1 MAPPKAPPKAP
12 APAAAPRGA
21 PSADHQ
27 VTSRQPT
34 TSALALAPSTDD
46 AALAA
51 FAEAGI
57 DLAEDDS
64 CAELSPSDFK
74 TAVKMFN
81 LKGKQPD
88 GRVRTQAKF
97 YDSITGDEQDVLEFA
112 ILGLHKSNAYGVFDA
127 GEGRTNRMCSSYDQV
142 TGTWAEDGHQRKCD
156 GCPDKRATKQPDG
169 KVRANCAEQVD
180 LFCVELST
188 SRVFMLRAKRTSRP
202 PVMNY
207 LHQHHFGKGG
217 VRNGKRLDLA
227 LYAYRV
233 TATLEMEPNG
243 NYAELTLTR
252 GSVFTPADLKVL
264 AESAQGIRETL
275 AERMA
280 EAEAQTSAAE
290 SSGGGGDDASFNYG
304 ANAGEPQKFVNAQ

>member
-1 MAPPKAPPKAP
+1 
-12 APAAAPRGA
+12 
-21 PSADHQ
+21 
-27 VTSRQPT
+27 
-34 TSALALAPSTDD
+34 
-46 AALAA
+46 
-51 FAEAGI
+51 
-57 DLAEDDS
+57 
-64 CAELSPSDFK
+64 
-74 TAVKMFN
+74 
-81 LKGKQPD
+81 
-88 GRVRTQAKF
+88 VRTQAKF
-97 YDSITGDEQDVLEFA
+97 YDSITGEEQDVLEFA

-142 TGTWAEDGHQRKCD
+142 VGVWAEDGHMRPCN

-169 KVRANCAEQVD
+169 KVRANCAEQID
-180 LFCVELST
+180 LFCVELAT

-264 AESAQGIRETL
+264 AESAQAIRETL

-280 EAEAQTSAAE
+280 EAEAQTTAAE
-290 SSGGGGDDASFNYG
+290 SSGGGGEDASFNYG
-304 ANAGEPQKFVNAQ
+304 ANAGEPAKFVNAQ

>member
-1 MAPPKAPPKAP
+1 
-12 APAAAPRGA
+12 
-21 PSADHQ
+21 
-27 VTSRQPT
+27 
-34 TSALALAPSTDD
+34 
-46 AALAA
+46 
-51 FAEAGI
+51 
-57 DLAEDDS
+57 
-64 CAELSPSDFK
+64 
-74 TAVKMFN
+74 MFN

-97 YDSITGDEQDVLEFA
+97 YDSITGEEQDVIEFA
-112 ILGLHKSNAYGVFDA
+112 ILGLHKSNAYGVYDA

-142 TGTWAEDGHQRKCD
+142 VGVWAEDGHTRKCD

-180 LFCVELST
+180 LFCLELAT
-188 SRVFMLRAKRTSRP
+188 TRVFMLRAKRTARP

-217 VRNGKRLDLA
+217 VKNGKRLDLA

-233 TATLEMEPNG
+233 TASLEMEPQG

-252 GSVFTPADLKVL
+252 GSVFTPNDLRVL

-280 EAEAQTSAAE
+280 EAEAQTNAAE
-290 SSGGGGDDASFNYG
+290 GGSGGGAGGDDSFNYG
-304 ANAGEPQKFVNAQ
+304 ANAAGEPQKFVNATTP